1 MRRIFL
7 PACLVILAAASAA
20 RAEDCD
26 RNDDSQ
32 QMMNICASE
41 NFSAADAKLNET
53 YQNLI
58 GASDA
63 NTGKL
68 LQTAQRAWIVFR
80 DAECE
85 YTTAGSEDGSIH
97 PMEVSECLTRL
108 TNDRITQL
116 TATTN
121 CDDGDASCASP
132 DEDEGDG
139 DVQ

>member
-7 PACLVILAAASAA
+7 TACLVILASAA

-41 NFSAADAKLNET
+41 DYSAADAKLNEA

-58 GASDA
+58 GANGA
-63 NTGKL
+63 NTRKL

-85 YTTAGSEDGSIH
+85 YATADSEDGSIH
-97 PMEVSECLTRL
+97 PMEVSACLTRL
-108 TNDRITQL
+108 TNDRIKQL
-116 TATTN
+116 AAAAN
-121 CDDGDASCASP
+121 CDEGDASCASP
-132 DEDEGDG
+132 DEDEGD
-139 DVQ
+139 VQ